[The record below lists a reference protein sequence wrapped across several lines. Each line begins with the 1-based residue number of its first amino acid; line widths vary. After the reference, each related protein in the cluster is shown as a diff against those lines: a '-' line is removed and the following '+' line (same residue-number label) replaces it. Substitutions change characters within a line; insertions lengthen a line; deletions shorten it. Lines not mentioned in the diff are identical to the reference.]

1 MIKTLQNTLKQDK
14 ERFTVPKSV
23 QDIIPIRRIWPDGV
37 FQFGSKYSKTLR
49 FSDINY
55 AIASKEDKTA
65 MFLSYSE
72 LLNALDTG
80 STTKITINNKRL
92 DRRNFEQEI
101 LIPPKGDDLDGGRK
115 EYNAMLLDKVT
126 DSSNSVVQERYITLS
141 VHKKNV
147 EEARAFFDRTV
158 HDASSRLNHMDSHC
172 EEMDAADRLHIL
184 HDFYRVGEES
194 EFRFDLRENMKN
206 GRSFKD
212 AICPDSMEFKKD
224 HFIMGG
230 KYGRVLFLKEYASYI
245 KDSMINELTSL
256 NRSLMLSIDIIPVP
270 TDEAV
275 REMQNRLLG
284 VETNVT
290 NWQRRQNANNNF
302 SAVVPYDLEQQR
314 KETRE
319 MLDDLTTRDQ
329 RMMFAVVT
337 LVHLADSKE
346 ELDSD
351 MLQSSARTAREAAVQ
366 TARYQQAAK
375 AAQATAQKAS
385 QAAGRALRAILS
397 AARSLAAAM
406 MAGGSTV
413 LSMVLVICLI
423 GLLIASPFGI
433 FFSGE
438 DSGTGYTMPEAV
450 TMLNTEF
457 TDRIEQIKAENSYD
471 ELDMD
476 NAGSAA
482 MVANWRDVLAVY
494 AVRTTTDAS
503 SPDEVAT
510 LTEEKLDIL
519 RQIFWEMNEISYWL
533 ETVPGGEDEEDTV
546 ILHIRVAVKDHLQMA
561 EAYHF
566 TTEQKKLLEELM
578 QPEYE
583 ELFMRLTGS
592 YQDIALSDK
601 EVAEIMEN
609 LPADLSENRKQVV
622 LTAYQLLGKVHY
634 FWGGKSLIIGWDS
647 RWGMPMKVTAEG
659 SSTTGTVRPFGLDCS
674 GMVDWVFYNQS
685 GGQYVI
691 GHGGGATAQ
700 HSYCTPIAW
709 SDAQPGDLVFYPGDS
724 HVGIVCGF
732 DSGGNIMIIHCASGA
747 NNVVVTGKIG
757 FTSIGRPEY
766 FAD

>member
-1 MIKTLQNTLKQDK
+1 MKKIKEEPTLSERIK
-14 ERFTVPKSV
+14 EKAVSPPR
-23 QDIIPIRRIWPDGV
+23 
-37 FQFGSKYSKTLR
+37 
-49 FSDINY
+49 
-55 AIASKEDKTA
+55 
-65 MFLSYSE
+65 E
-72 LLNALDTG
+72 LLHRGLDDG
-80 STTKITINNKRL
+80 SERLRTQLRDTAQHGQADEYGGDTI
-92 DRRNFEQEI
+92 E
-101 LIPPKGDDLDGGRK
+101 
-115 EYNAMLLDKVT
+115 
-126 DSSNSVVQERYITLS
+126 
-141 VHKKNV
+141 
-147 EEARAFFDRTV
+147 
-158 HDASSRLNHMDSHC
+158 
-172 EEMDAADRLHIL
+172 DAAAR
-184 HDFYRVGEES
+184 G
-194 EFRFDLRENMKN
+194 LRRAEK
-206 GRSFKD
+206 
-212 AICPDSMEFKKD
+212 
-224 HFIMGG
+224 
-230 KYGRVLFLKEYASYI
+230 
-245 KDSMINELTSL
+245 ELT
-256 NRSLMLSIDIIPVP
+256 R
-270 TDEAV
+270 
-275 REMQNRLLG
+275 
-284 VETNVT
+284 
-290 NWQRRQNANNNF
+290 QRKKKPQEQPPEGGAPAADATKQKPSAIKGKDTTSAGSQPQSAAERGRQQARQNAAQKAAKVKTKDTYIGAQTETQVTVAAEPQRQGQRVF
-302 SAVVPYDLEQQR
+302 MEERGRKAARWQAEQKRAVSRRRIKTAQALHSDRDGSAMPGRMRSEQIPHIKERAETSLPKPTRKKYLPMERDIVSVSPRSKKIADTAKTLESAQKQ
-314 KETRE
+314 
-319 MLDDLTTRDQ
+319 
-329 RMMFAVVT
+329 AV
-337 LVHLADSKE
+337 
-346 ELDSD
+346 
-351 MLQSSARTAREAAVQ
+351 MLQSSARTAREATVQ

-375 AAQATAQKAS
+375 TAQATAQKAS

-457 TDRIEQIKAENSYD
+457 TDRIEQIKAENPHD

-482 MVANWRDVLAVY
+482 MISNWRDVLAVY

-519 RQIFWEMNEISYWL
+519 RQIFWDMNEISYWL
-533 ETVPGGEDEEDTV
+533 ETISGGEDEEDTV

-592 YQDIALSDK
+592 YQDIELSPDEIAK
-601 EVAEIMEN
+601 IMEN
-609 LPADLSENRKQVV
+609 LPADLSAERRQIV
-622 LTAYQLLGKVHY
+622 LTAYQLLGRVHY
-634 FWGGKSLIIGWDS
+634 FWGGKSLVIGWDS

-732 DSGGNIMIIHCASGA
+732 DGNGNVLIIHCASGY
-747 NNVVVTGKIG
+747 NNVVVTGKSG
-757 FTSIGRPEY
+757 FTSIARPIFYHE
-766 FAD
+766 

>member
-1 MIKTLQNTLKQDK
+1 MEKIKEKPALSERVKEKAVSAPKELLRKGLDDGSERLRTQLRDTAQQGRRDDYGGDAIEDTAGGLHRAEKELLKQRKKKNAEQSASPQGDASAPSSNSD
-14 ERFTVPKSV
+14 VPPV
-23 QDIIPIRRIWPDGV
+23 IRTRETDAARARAPSPPV
-37 FQFGSKYSKTLR
+37 REQARQVAMKQAVKTKNAYISTQR
-49 FSDINY
+49 
-55 AIASKEDKTA
+55 KTA
-65 MFLSYSE
+65 MTAAPEPQRQGQQTFIQEQGRKASRQQAQRRRAERRFRHQDDLRGDSLRSE
-72 LLNALDTG
+72 G
-80 STTKITINNKRL
+80 
-92 DRRNFEQEI
+92 FEPTSRGRIKERGGIQ
-101 LIPPKGDDLDGGRK
+101 PPKKRQFPEPKTPNHAAGIAPKAREGSKSAVLSA
-115 EYNAMLLDKVT
+115 EQAVH
-126 DSSNSVVQERYITLS
+126 SS
-141 VHKKNV
+141 
-147 EEARAFFDRTV
+147 TV
-158 HDASSRLNHMDSHC
+158 HAT
-172 EEMDAADRLHIL
+172 AAGTH
-184 HDFYRVGEES
+184 
-194 EFRFDLRENMKN
+194 
-206 GRSFKD
+206 
-212 AICPDSMEFKKD
+212 A
-224 HFIMGG
+224 
-230 KYGRVLFLKEYASYI
+230 
-245 KDSMINELTSL
+245 
-256 NRSLMLSIDIIPVP
+256 
-270 TDEAV
+270 
-275 REMQNRLLG
+275 
-284 VETNVT
+284 
-290 NWQRRQNANNNF
+290 
-302 SAVVPYDLEQQR
+302 
-314 KETRE
+314 
-319 MLDDLTTRDQ
+319 
-329 RMMFAVVT
+329 
-337 LVHLADSKE
+337 
-346 ELDSD
+346 
-351 MLQSSARTAREAAVQ
+351 AREAAMQ
-366 TARYQQAAK
+366 MAKRQQMTK
-375 AAQATAQKAS
+375 AAETAVKKTA
-385 QAAGRALRAILS
+385 QAAGRALHAII
-397 AARSLAAAM
+397 AAAQSLLAAIA
-406 MAGGSTV
+406 AGGSTAV
-413 LSMVLVICLI
+413 AMVLVICLI
-423 GLLIASPFGI
+423 GLLIVSPFGI

-438 DSGTGYTMPEAV
+438 DSGTGHTMPDAV
-450 TMLNTEF
+450 SMMNSEF
-457 TDRIEQIKAENSYD
+457 AARIEQIKTENPHD

-482 MVANWRDVLAVY
+482 MISNWRDVLAVY

-519 RQIFWEMNEISYWL
+519 RQIFWDMNEISYWL
-533 ETVPGGEDEEDTV
+533 ETVPDGKDEEDTV

>member
-1 MIKTLQNTLKQDK
+1 MEKIKEKPTLGERVKEKAVSAPKELLRKGLDDGSERLRTQLRDTAQQGRRDEYGGDAIEDTAASGLRRAEKELLKQRK
-14 ERFTVPKSV
+14 KKNAEQS
-23 QDIIPIRRIWPDGV
+23 
-37 FQFGSKYSKTLR
+37 
-49 FSDINY
+49 
-55 AIASKEDKTA
+55 ASP
-65 MFLSYSE
+65 
-72 LLNALDTG
+72 
-80 STTKITINNKRL
+80 
-92 DRRNFEQEI
+92 Q
-101 LIPPKGDDLDGGRK
+101 GD
-115 EYNAMLLDKVT
+115 ASAP
-126 DSSNSVVQERYITLS
+126 SSNSDVPPAIRTRETDA
-141 VHKKNV
+141 
-147 EEARAFFDRTV
+147 ARARAPSPPVREQARQAAMKQAVKTKNAYISTQRKTVMTAAPEPQRQGQQVFMEERGRKAARWQAEQKRAVSRRQVKTAKAVRSDGGGSAMPDRKRSAQTP
-158 HDASSRLNHMDSHC
+158 
-172 EEMDAADRLHIL
+172 HI
-184 HDFYRVGEES
+184 
-194 EFRFDLRENMKN
+194 
-206 GRSFKD
+206 
-212 AICPDSMEFKKD
+212 
-224 HFIMGG
+224 
-230 KYGRVLFLKEYASYI
+230 KERA
-245 KDSMINELTSL
+245 KTSL
-256 NRSLMLSIDIIPVP
+256 PKPARKKHLPMERDIVSVSPRSKKIADTAKTLESAQKQ
-270 TDEAV
+270 AV
-275 REMQNRLLG
+275 
-284 VETNVT
+284 
-290 NWQRRQNANNNF
+290 
-302 SAVVPYDLEQQR
+302 
-314 KETRE
+314 
-319 MLDDLTTRDQ
+319 
-329 RMMFAVVT
+329 
-337 LVHLADSKE
+337 
-346 ELDSD
+346 

-457 TDRIEQIKAENSYD
+457 TDRIEQIKAENPYD

-494 AVRTTTDAS
+494 AVRTTTDAA

-519 RQIFWEMNEISYWL
+519 RQIFWDMNAISYWV
-533 ETVPGGEDEEDTV
+533 ETISGDKDESDTV
-546 ILHIRVAVKDHLQMA
+546 ILHITVTVKDHLQMA
-561 EAYHF
+561 DEYRFNA
-566 TTEQKKLLEELM
+566 EQHKLLEELM
-578 QPEYE
+578 QPEYQ
-583 ELFMRLTGS
+583 ELFAALTGS
-592 YQDIALSDK
+592 YQDIELSPD
-601 EVAEIMEN
+601 EVAKIMEN
-609 LPADLSENRKQVV
+609 LPADLSEARREVV
-622 LTAYQLLGKVHY
+622 LTAYQLLGRVHY
-634 FWGGKSLIIGWDS
+634 FWGGKSLVIGWDS
-647 RWGMPMKVTAEG
+647 RWGMPMEVTAEG

-747 NNVVVTGKIG
+747 NNVVVTGKEG
-757 FTSIGRPEY
+757 FTAVSRPFY
-766 FAD
+766 YSK